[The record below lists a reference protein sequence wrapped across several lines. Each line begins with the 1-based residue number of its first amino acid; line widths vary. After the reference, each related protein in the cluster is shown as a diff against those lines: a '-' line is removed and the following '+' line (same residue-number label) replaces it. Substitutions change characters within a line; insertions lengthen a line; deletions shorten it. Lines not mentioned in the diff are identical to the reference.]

1 MPLAG
6 ILPMWSDGLIFTAD
20 GPNHLHRIR
29 AMTLFMQA
37 GNFWPRWV
45 PYFHLGYG
53 YPIFN
58 YYPPGVHWLGGVL
71 GLVGIGAP
79 LAFTLLMA
87 AAWIG
92 GTAGAYALARRWL
105 PWQAAFLA
113 AMLWAYSPTRLH
125 EVWNQGSLA
134 QMAAIACTPWLF
146 LALAAARRP
155 ARRRAVLVALPFAA
169 ILLTHLPTAVLS
181 VLFGGP
187 AILLLAGADA
197 HRDWRLIGRRLV
209 CMSGGLLLG
218 AGIAAIFLLPMV
230 AELPYIW
237 SSTNTGAEYL
247 SDNTLQLGD
256 VLTQPL
262 PLDLTDLKLPIRP
275 ALGLVGGLL
284 SLTGVAALIARH
296 RVRLAAMLAL
306 GIGTAVFLTL
316 PASLPLWRGVPFLS
330 QLSFP
335 WRSLYLG
342 AGFVAVAGGASLLA
356 LPKRWRSAGLV
367 ATAAIALAA
376 GLPWTV
382 PSAEILHWDNL
393 SAADEIR
400 QEDATHAWGGTSY
413 DEFQPVWGANVPLD
427 VPDTERYVEE
437 PFLIGVYGNDLNA
450 FYPALQAAQIDAATV
465 RVTLT
470 EARPVRFRQYYFP
483 GWTATLD
490 GQPAEVYPEADAG
503 LLTLDV
509 PTGEHVIRLAY
520 NGTPVQALAVIVS
533 LLSVLAAIFLARRP
547 PADSAPRSVPL
558 RAPDAPDRPGGT
570 RLAWAIGGGVALFAL
585 LNTLI
590 LTPQTGWPA
599 LHSPPDAPAYMDTPL
614 QGAVFGET
622 YDLLGYS
629 PGADAVQPGG
639 VLDVTLFWR
648 MAGPDASNH
657 AHTYRAVV
665 QLVNLS
671 GSAAWGVSRDEGTHY
686 QAIPPDRFLSDRARI
701 DVFDPIPPY
710 VGRIKVQVVDAG
722 SGAALRLPDGGDF
735 LLLDPLVR
743 VQSSGG
749 APGSD
754 PAPAARLDYTL
765 AGQIRLECAAGQV
778 ADDTLHVELNWH
790 VLAAPVGDT
799 PGRDATVFIHALDAA
814 GQLVTQY
821 NGPPLGGDYPTGQWQ
836 PGQHLADS
844 YSLPADP
851 TITQLA
857 VGMFWPDTGD
867 RLAVTQGGQPVP
879 DNLIPLPLD
888 TVACR

>member
-1 MPLAG
+1 MIRDLRGPQSKKRPLGFRSKLNLRHSTLLAVILLPLAG
-6 ILPMWSDGLIFTAD
+6 ILPMWSDGLILTAD

-58 YYPPGVHWLGGVL
+58 YYPPGVHWLGGLL

-79 LAFTLLMA
+79 LAFSLLMA

-92 GTAGAYALARRWL
+92 GTVGAYALARRWL

-146 LALAAARRP
+146 LALAGARRP
-155 ARRRAVLVALPFAA
+155 ARRRAVFVALPFAA

-197 HRDWRLIGRRLV
+197 RRDWRLIGRRLV
-209 CMSGGLLLG
+209 CMGGGLLLG

-256 VLTQPL
+256 VFTQPL

-284 SLTGVAALIARH
+284 SLAGLAALIARR

-306 GIGTAVFLTL
+306 GIGAAVFLTL
-316 PASLPLWRGVPFLS
+316 PASLPIWRGVPFLS

-342 AGFVAVAGGASLLA
+342 AGFVAVAGGASLLL
-356 LPKRWRSAGLV
+356 LPERWRSAGLV

-382 PSAEILHWDNL
+382 PSAEILYWNDL

-400 QEDATHAWGGTSY
+400 QEAATHAWGGTSY
-413 DEFQPVWGANVPLD
+413 DEFQPVWGASVPLD
-427 VPDTERYVEE
+427 VPGADRYAVD
-437 PFLIGVYGNDLNA
+437 PFLIEVYGNDLNA

-520 NGTPVQALAVIVS
+520 SGTPVQALAVIIS
-533 LLSVLAAIFLARRP
+533 LLSVLAALFLARRP
-547 PADSAPRSVPL
+547 PADP
-558 RAPDAPDRPGGT
+558 APDAPASPDGT
-570 RLAWAIGGGVALFAL
+570 HLAWAIGGGVALFAL

-590 LTPQTGWPA
+590 LTPQTGWLA
-599 LHSPPDAPAYMDTPL
+599 LHSPPDAPAYMATPL

-629 PGADAVQPGG
+629 LGADAVQPGG

-657 AHTYRAVV
+657 DHTYRAVV

-671 GSAAWGVSRDEGTHY
+671 GSAAWGVSRDDGTHY

-710 VGRIKVQVVDAG
+710 VGQIKVQVVDAA
-722 SGAALRLPDGGDF
+722 SGAALRLPDGSDF
-735 LLLDPLVR
+735 LLLAPLVR
-743 VQSSGG
+743 V
-749 APGSD
+749 PGSD

-765 AGQIRLECAAGQV
+765 AGQIRLECASVQA
-778 ADDTLHVELNWH
+778 ADGTLTVELDWR
-790 VLAAPVGDT
+790 VLAAPGS
-799 PGRDATVFIHALDAA
+799 DATVFIHALDAA
-814 GQLVTQY
+814 GAPVTQY
-821 NGPPLGGDYPTGQWQ
+821 NGPPLGGDYPTGQWR
-836 PGQHLADS
+836 PGQHLAG
-844 YSLPADP
+844 P
-851 TITQLA
+851 TVCPPI
-857 VGMFWPDTGD
+857 
-867 RLAVTQGGQPVP
+867 
-879 DNLIPLPLD
+879 
-888 TVACR
+888 